1 MEPGKTFIRVITPV
15 LFPCCQVESGQLWA
29 VLVSPI
35 ASILGLMSVLVTGGA
50 GYIGSHVARI
60 LSESGSE
67 VVVVDNLS
75 TGLNSRVSGLPSLNL
90 ELSAEGATASLEQLM
105 AQHKVTAVVHLAA
118 LKQVG
123 QSVLQPEE
131 YFQKNLGGQ
140 ANLLTAMKN
149 QGVSKL
155 VFSSSAAS
163 YGVPDVDLV
172 SEDQRPE
179 PINPYGQTKLIGEWM
194 AKNAETAWGLRHVSL
209 RYFNVAGAGWPD
221 LADTQKLN
229 LIPIVFAA
237 LKEGSK
243 PKVFGDDY
251 QTPDGSCIRDYV
263 HVMDLA
269 KAHVAA
275 LDYLENDSRP
285 HAVFNVGT
293 GQGSSVFEVM
303 DQIRKTTGID
313 FEHEI
318 APRRAGD
325 PPRLIADV
333 SRIEQTINWKSKNG
347 LEEIVDSAWQA
358 LNK

>member
-1 MEPGKTFIRVITPV
+1 M
-15 LFPCCQVESGQLWA
+15 
-29 VLVSPI
+29 
-35 ASILGLMSVLVTGGA
+35 TGGA

-60 LSESGSE
+60 LSQAGTP

-75 TGLNSRVSGLPSLNL
+75 TGLDSRVLGLPTTHL
-90 ELSAEGATASLEQLM
+90 ELSEASAVAALEVLM
-105 AQHKVTAVVHLAA
+105 REHKVTAVVHLAA

-123 QSVLQPEE
+123 ESVEKPEE
-131 YFQKNLGGQ
+131 YFSKNLGGQ

-149 QGVSKL
+149 TGVKKF

-172 SEDQRPE
+172 SEDQTPA

-194 AKNAETAWGLRHVSL
+194 AQNAQTAWGLSQVSL

-237 LKEGSK
+237 LKAGQK
-243 PKVFGDDY
+243 PKVFGTDY
-251 QTPDGSCIRDYV
+251 PTADGSCIRDYV

-275 LDYLENDSRP
+275 LDYLNQNEKPFS
-285 HAVFNVGT
+285 VFNVGT
-293 GQGSSVFEVM
+293 GAGSSVLEVM
-303 DQIRKTTGID
+303 DQIKKTTGID
-313 FEHEI
+313 FEYELVS
-318 APRRAGD
+318 RRAGD
-325 PPRLIADV
+325 PPRLIAGV
-333 SRIEQTINWKSKNG
+333 SRINKVMNWKSENS
-347 LEEIVDSAWQA
+347 LVEIVESAWKA
-358 LNK
+358 LN

>member
-1 MEPGKTFIRVITPV
+1 
-15 LFPCCQVESGQLWA
+15 
-29 VLVSPI
+29 
-35 ASILGLMSVLVTGGA
+35 MSVLVTGGA

-60 LSESGSE
+60 LSQAGTP

-75 TGLNSRVSGLPSLNL
+75 TGLDSRVLGLPTTHL
-90 ELSAEGATASLEQLM
+90 ELSEASAVAALEVLM
-105 AQHKVTAVVHLAA
+105 REHKVTAVVHLAA

-123 QSVLQPEE
+123 ESVEKPEE
-131 YFQKNLGGQ
+131 YFSKNLGGQ

-149 QGVSKL
+149 TGVKKF

-172 SEDQRPE
+172 SEDQAPA

-194 AKNAETAWGLRHVSL
+194 AQNAQTAWGLSQVSL

-237 LKEGSK
+237 LKAGQK
-243 PKVFGDDY
+243 PKVFGTDY
-251 QTPDGSCIRDYV
+251 PTADGSCIRDYV

-275 LDYLENDSRP
+275 LDYLNQNEKPFS
-285 HAVFNVGT
+285 VFNVGT
-293 GQGSSVFEVM
+293 GAGSSVLEVM
-303 DQIRKTTGID
+303 GQIKKTTGID
-313 FEHEI
+313 FEYELVS
-318 APRRAGD
+318 RRAGD

-333 SRIEQTINWKSKNG
+333 SRINKVMSWKSENA
-347 LEEIVDSAWQA
+347 LVEIVESAWKA
-358 LNK
+358 LN

>member
-1 MEPGKTFIRVITPV
+1 
-15 LFPCCQVESGQLWA
+15 
-29 VLVSPI
+29 
-35 ASILGLMSVLVTGGA
+35 MSVLVTGGA

-60 LSESGSE
+60 LSQAGTP

-75 TGLNSRVSGLPSLNL
+75 TGLDSRVLGLPTTNL
-90 ELSAEGATASLEQLM
+90 ELSDASAEPALEQLIT
-105 AQHKVTAVVHLAA
+105 QHKISSVVHLAA

-123 QSVLQPEE
+123 ESVEKPEE
-131 YFQKNLGGQ
+131 YFTKNLGGQ
-140 ANLLTAMKN
+140 ANLLTAMRN
-149 QGVSKL
+149 TGVKKL

-172 SEDQRPE
+172 SEDQAPE

-194 AKNAETAWGLRHVSL
+194 SQNAEAAWGLAQVSL

-237 LKEGSK
+237 LKAGAK
-243 PKVFGDDY
+243 PKVYGGDY
-251 QTPDGSCIRDYV
+251 PTPDGSCVRDYV

-275 LDYLENDSRP
+275 LKYLDQGSRP
-285 HAVFNVGT
+285 FSVFNVGT
-293 GQGSSVFEVM
+293 GTGSSVLEVI
-303 DQIRKTTGID
+303 DQVKKTTGID
-313 FEHEI
+313 FEYEI
-318 APRRAGD
+318 VSRRAGD

-333 SRIEQTINWKSKNG
+333 SRINSVMNWKSENS
-347 LEEIVDSAWQA
+347 LVEIVESAWKA
-358 LNK
+358 LS

>member
-1 MEPGKTFIRVITPV
+1 MHQYPLNMT
-15 LFPCCQVESGQLWA
+15 
-29 VLVSPI
+29 
-35 ASILGLMSVLVTGGA
+35 VLVTGGA

-60 LSESGSE
+60 LSQSGTQ

-75 TGLNSRVSGLPSLNL
+75 TGLGSRVLGLPSANL
-90 ELSAEGATASLEQLM
+90 ELSDPDARGALEQLLSS
-105 AQHKVTAVVHLAA
+105 HEVKAVIHLAA

-123 QSVLQPEE
+123 ESVEKPEE
-131 YFQKNLGGQ
+131 YFLKNLGGQ

-149 QGVSKL
+149 TGVNKL

-163 YGVPDVDLV
+163 YGVPDVELV
-172 SEDQRPE
+172 SENQHPE

-194 AKNAETAWGLRHVSL
+194 SRNAEAAWGLAQVSL

-237 LKEGSK
+237 INEGVR

-275 LDYLENDSRP
+275 LNYLDNESRP
-285 HAVFNVGT
+285 HDVFNVGT
-293 GQGSSVFEVM
+293 GIGSSVIEVM
-303 DQIRKTTGID
+303 QQIKKATGLEFEYETTL
-313 FEHEI
+313 
-318 APRRAGD
+318 RRAGD
-325 PPRLIADV
+325 PPKLIADV
-333 SRIEQTINWKSKNG
+333 SRINQVMSWKAENR
-347 LEEIVDSAWQA
+347 LAEIVESAWHA
-358 LNK
+358 LKGS